1 MLKELARR
9 VAGGRVSA
17 PSVSA
22 VSPTAVGERG
32 APADELTILASKL
45 GLDPADVEVCRETRE
60 NYEWCLV
67 LLDPGRISPPPA
79 PFPERLHELLLK
91 LVGRGKI
98 EAGKLKILGLDKR
111 LAEFV
116 AKRVEEAVSALVK
129 SPRPERWEFVEEFT
143 KIREVFKNA
152 SRAIQPE
159 VLEERVLHRLRGSL
173 PSQPREVEHSV
184 VEMLRGKIPVAKAVE
199 DIVVVVK
206 KAEAARGEREVV
218 EKGKRAEVKQEQQ
231 STAKSQSP
239 RSE

>member
-1 MLKELARR
+1 MLKELVRR

-32 APADELTILASKL
+32 APTDELTILASKL

-60 NYEWCLV
+60 NYEWCLI

-173 PSQPREVEHSV
+173 PSQLREVEHSV
-184 VEMLRGKIPVAKAVE
+184 VELLRGKIPVVKAVE

>member
-1 MLKELARR
+1 MLKELAGR

-129 SPRPERWEFVEEFT
+129 SHKPEGLVEEFT
-143 KIREVFKNA
+143 RVKEVFKNA

-173 PSQPREVEHSV
+173 PSQLREVEHSV
-184 VEMLRGKIPVAKAVE
+184 VELLRGKIPVAKAVE

-206 KAEAARGEREVV
+206 KAETARGEREVV